1 MRQKVD
7 INAKY
12 YVIVKYHGTDLDGN
26 EEVTMG
32 IYSWP
37 NKVEASKML
46 ERLEIVNQE
55 SSYTKIDYTIVN
67 NNDFTTVK

>member
-7 INAKY
+7 TNAKY

-26 EEVTMG
+26 EEVTMS

-37 NKVEASKML
+37 NRVEANKML
-46 ERLEIVNQE
+46 ERLEVINQN
-55 SSYTKIDYTIVN
+55 SSYTKISYTIVN
-67 NNDFTTVK
+67 NNDFIMVK